1 MYIRFKLHLSCASQP
16 TYSTSPKIL
25 PSIQVNC
32 TFKRCSP
39 LNSLIMRFDIC
50 SSFILTHPSNSSLL
64 PESEFA
70 YSLYPLSICV
80 TKQQAHTLWKVTNQ
94 QCFLHVY
101 TGQQNSYHCSALL
114 WLCYNLWFCIFPILK
129 FKEPLV
135 LSIWRSLFDKIN
147 NWWIL
152 WKINLERIVVQGGVL
167 PSMLWVGEN
176 HGDVWKL
183 VLWFF
188 ENCWPKDSHTQSH
201 LDIKFSQF
209 SYLISWPVFMIF
221 IMKRLVLQFDSCA
234 SFNKM
239 MSTWVPV
246 IRTWIPSFSLQ
257 TGYPHNTENCTSS
270 ERLVYAPLIGS
281 SFALD

>member
-1 MYIRFKLHLSCASQP
+1 
-16 TYSTSPKIL
+16 L

-114 WLCYNLWFCIFPILK
+114 WLCYNLCFCIFPILK
-129 FKEPLV
+129 FKEPSV

-152 WKINLERIVVQGGVL
+152 WKNNLERIVVQGGVL

-183 VLWFF
+183 VLW
-188 ENCWPKDSHTQSH
+188 
-201 LDIKFSQF
+201 
-209 SYLISWPVFMIF
+209 
-221 IMKRLVLQFDSCA
+221 
-234 SFNKM
+234 
-239 MSTWVPV
+239 
-246 IRTWIPSFSLQ
+246 
-257 TGYPHNTENCTSS
+257 
-270 ERLVYAPLIGS
+270 
-281 SFALD
+281 